1 MRFSEKMPTSNQQ
14 HDLEAEYILHLF
26 VAGDE
31 RNSYL
36 AKVNL
41 RRICDTY
48 LQGRYHLEVID
59 ILRDVEAAIKNHV
72 LVTPMLVMTAPRPEV
87 TIIGNLGN
95 TQRVLDALRLNG

>member
-1 MRFSEKMPTSNQQ
+1 MSISNQS
-14 HDLEAEYILHLF
+14 HDLGAEYILHLF

-48 LQGRYHLEVID
+48 LPGRYQLEVTD
-59 ILRDVEAAIKNHV
+59 ILRDIEAAVKNQV
-72 LVTPMLVMTAPRPEV
+72 LVTPMLVMIAPRPEV